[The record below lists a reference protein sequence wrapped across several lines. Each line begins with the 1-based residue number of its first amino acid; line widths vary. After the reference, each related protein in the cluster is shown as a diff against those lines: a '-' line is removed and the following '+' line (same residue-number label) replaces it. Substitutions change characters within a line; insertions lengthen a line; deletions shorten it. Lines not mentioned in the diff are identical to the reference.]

1 MSVVWNLY
9 KKMKGESGEDL
20 AVCKICSKTVRIPK
34 SKTTTNLLS
43 HLRESHKEEM
53 EDAQTTTLKE
63 NTIVET
69 QPKLDELFKRK
80 ISSST
85 KRRLDH
91 KVALLVAKGS
101 LPLNIVSLDVFKD
114 LLATLNPSYSPPCT
128 KTLLSI
134 MRDQVKALDE
144 ANKVVCKQEG
154 CNIAVTVDSWS
165 SSNAN
170 CSLLA
175 ITGHITGAD
184 ITDRRNILIDCI
196 PLQGESHTA
205 VVLEA
210 KFRESIERLGISPAQ
225 ISCIVADGA
234 SVMKAMAS
242 NLDLRYV
249 QCCAHV
255 INLAVRAA
263 LESDAAKMAINNVK
277 KIVSRF
283 LKEAG
288 LPLALPV
295 TDCPTRWGSTYTMVC
310 DVLNSL
316 PALENLLLELKM
328 APFEAG
334 ELRLLEAIQVFLA
347 PFYTMTKQ
355 VCYQDSCVSMYIPVG
370 KILIASTKKNCQAAR
385 REAKQFGECLLSK
398 LWHYFDEW
406 FEDEDLSI
414 AAFCDPRFAFLD
426 TVLPAES
433 WRTTVEKFIASK
445 AKSTE
450 PKEIEDLLDRTAIHH
465 GERDDGEAP
474 VWNLLTTQPSS
485 SRESTTTEDEIQIEV
500 QQYAVLLKKSRPSYE
515 SDPVEWWRNHCKE
528 FPLIA
533 ESVPKYLVAPATSVD
548 CERLFSLAGIIYG
561 NKRRGHLKGENARL
575 LLMLKVNSNEKVG
588 RASKAWNTTE
598 AKKYGRV
605 RPMEQVYDGSTTE
618 EELSTSEDEDEEL
631 L

>member
-277 KIVSRF
+277 KIVSRLNRSPKVKSLYKRF

-310 DVLNSL
+310 DVLNS
-316 PALENLLLELKM
+316 
-328 APFEAG
+328 
-334 ELRLLEAIQVFLA
+334 
-347 PFYTMTKQ
+347 

-500 QQYAVLLKKSRPSYE
+500 QQYAVLLK
-515 SDPVEWWRNHCKE
+515 N
-528 FPLIA
+528 
-533 ESVPKYLVAPATSVD
+533 
-548 CERLFSLAGIIYG
+548 
-561 NKRRGHLKGENARL
+561 RGHRTNRTPSSGGGITAR
-575 LLMLKVNSNEKVG
+575 NS
-588 RASKAWNTTE
+588 
-598 AKKYGRV
+598 
-605 RPMEQVYDGSTTE
+605 P
-618 EELSTSEDEDEEL
+618 
-631 L
+631 

>member
-1 MSVVWNLY
+1 
-9 KKMKGESGEDL
+9 
-20 AVCKICSKTVRIPK
+20 
-34 SKTTTNLLS
+34 
-43 HLRESHKEEM
+43 
-53 EDAQTTTLKE
+53 
-63 NTIVET
+63 
-69 QPKLDELFKRK
+69 
-80 ISSST
+80 
-85 KRRLDH
+85 
-91 KVALLVAKGS
+91 
-101 LPLNIVSLDVFKD
+101 
-114 LLATLNPSYSPPCT
+114 
-128 KTLLSI
+128 

-144 ANKVVCKQEG
+144 ANRVVCKQEG

-175 ITGHITGAD
+175 ITGHVTGGE
-184 ITDRRNILIDCI
+184 IEDRRNILIDCI

-210 KFRESIERLGISPAQ
+210 KFRESIKRLGISPEQ

-234 SVMKAMAS
+234 SVMKSMAS

-249 QCCAHV
+249 QGCAHV

-263 LESDAAKMAINNVK
+263 LESDAAKIAIHNVK
-277 KIVSRF
+277 KIVSKMNRSPKVKSLYKRL

-328 APFEAG
+328 APFKAE
-334 ELRLLEAIQVFLA
+334 ELRLLEAIKVFLA

-355 VCYQDSCVSMYIPVG
+355 VCYQDSCASMYIPVG

-398 LWHYFDEW
+398 LRHYFDEW
-406 FEDEDLSI
+406 FEDEDLCI

-426 TVLPAES
+426 TVLPAEL
-433 WRTTVEKFIASK
+433 WRTTVDKFVASK

-450 PKEIEDLLDRTAIHH
+450 GEDTKDLLDRTAIDQS
-465 GERDDGEAP
+465 ERDDREAP
-474 VWNLLTTQPSS
+474 
-485 SRESTTTEDEIQIEV
+485 IEV
-500 QQYAVLLKKSRPSYE
+500 QQYAVLLKKARPAYE
-515 SDPVEWWRNHCKE
+515 SDPIEWWRNHCKE

-533 ESVPKYLVAPATSVD
+533 ESVPKFLVAPATSVD
-548 CERLFSLAGIIYG
+548 CERLAGIIYG
-561 NKRRGHLKGENARL
+561 NKRRGHLKGEHARL

-588 RASKAWNTTE
+588 RCE
-598 AKKYGRV
+598 I
-605 RPMEQVYDGSTTE
+605 
-618 EELSTSEDEDEEL
+618 L
-631 L
+631 LLQTITWI